1 MERLR
6 SPGRSLAGVCP
17 WAYARSPAADP
28 LGACRRGW
36 TIPRTRRRPASSGPT
51 RARRRRARP
60 ANSTRSRAPRGARAR
75 RGASGTLRTCRRSPC
90 RGTRRRAP
98 RCAALRASARTRV
111 RVRVR
116 VCAHEG
122 ALLLR
127 GLGSCAAPCAQRVRV
142 RVRVRVG
149 VLRGAL
155 EHEGVHAVGVHL
167 EHVHALDAPRRHE
180 RVDGGRL

>member
-36 TIPRTRRRPASSGPT
+36 TIPRTRRRPANSGPT
-51 RARRRRARP
+51 RARRRRARL
-60 ANSTRSRAPRGARAR
+60 ANSTRSRAPRGGRAR

-98 RCAALRASARTRV
+98 RCAALRASARTRG
-111 RVRVR
+111 RVRLR

-122 ALLLR
+122 VLLLR

-142 RVRVRVG
+142 RVR

-180 RVDGGRL
+180 GVDGGRL

>member
-1 MERLR
+1 MRADEVGPSPELEGVLPAAARRARDAAVRALPIARVAERLEAGEHAAERAALCARAVEARAVVLEGEHLDAPRCERLR
-6 SPGRSLAGVCP
+6 
-17 WAYARSPAADP
+17 ARG
-28 LGACRRGW
+28 LGLGL
-36 TIPRTRRRPASSGPT
+36 G
-51 RARRRRARP
+51 
-60 ANSTRSRAPRGARAR
+60 
-75 RGASGTLRTCRRSPC
+75 
-90 RGTRRRAP
+90 
-98 RCAALRASARTRV
+98 SARTRV

-116 VCAHEG
+116 VYAHEG